1 MLWAMVMQKE
11 WDLRKRTMAFAVAVF
26 RFCRTL
32 PSNDETWDVI
42 RQLRRS
48 SASVASNYRAMR
60 CAPSDPAFL
69 AKTSTVIEEA
79 DESGF
84 WLEFMVEVELVGRQ
98 RAAPLL
104 KESSELVAIFTT
116 SRKTVEAR
124 MAREAARSI
133 IPVGGTT
140 SAMG

>member
-1 MLWAMVMQKE
+1 MVMQKE
-11 WDLRKRTMAFAVAVF
+11 WDLRKRTMAFAVAIF

-32 PSNDETWDVI
+32 PNTNETWDVI

-48 SASVASNYRAMR
+48 ASSVGSNYRAMR
-60 CAPSDPAFL
+60 CASSDPAFL
-69 AKTSTVIEEA
+69 AKTSIVIEEA

-84 WLEFMVEVELVGRQ
+84 WLEFMVEVELISRQ

-104 KESSELVAIFTT
+104 KEANELVAIFTT

-124 MAREAARSI
+124 IARKTAEASTPAT
-133 IPVGGTT
+133 GHLQQ
-140 SAMG
+140 